1 MQAPDATLG
10 TPPQG
15 VLPTH
20 AGVGLGAD
28 RTTEVEPS
36 RHEDSG
42 SLSLEVELEDHFGL
56 YLRKRHAAVRDDP
69 GYVPIKI

>member
-20 AGVGLGAD
+20 TGVGLCAD

-36 RHEDSG
+36 RHEYLG
-42 SLSLEVELEDHFGL
+42 CLPLEIELEDHVGRNFS
-56 YLRKRHAAVRDDP
+56 KRHAAVRDDP
-69 GYVPIKI
+69 GYVPIKV